1 MALYK
6 FRFLKK
12 ARKRKQQRKTW
23 IIFNSDYREETTEWG
38 KEYLKSD
45 CRRVPH
51 VEPSFKIGKPKTES
65 NREEALVCRQTT
77 LMWNAW
83 TLFES
88 DTCILWIV
96 NKLAKAAPR
105 RSRVFSWCWL
115 SKRSENFNMS
125 PCPVIFTTTDIF
137 SLFNPTNHKRLKMKL
152 LSVDRFYFNTLE
164 SKSSM
169 LVHLSVWNN

>member
-23 IIFNSDYREETTEWG
+23 IIFSSDYREETTEWG

-125 PCPVIFTTTDIF
+125 PCPVIF
-137 SLFNPTNHKRLKMKL
+137 
-152 LSVDRFYFNTLE
+152 LSFLYVGAMQQLQTYSPFLTPQITRDLR
-164 SKSSM
+164 
-169 LVHLSVWNN
+169 WNFCQ